1 MGIEITT
8 EYIIS
13 QIFTVLM
20 YAVLIASY
28 QFKKRRSIL
37 IASIISILLNGLA
50 YIFLHAWTGL
60 AMCGIALFRSIYSL
74 WDEKANGQSKTMSVR
89 DIIVLVITALAIVA
103 VTIPTYDGFLSLM
116 SVFATIAYTYSIW
129 QKNTLVYKAMGVPV
143 GILWIIYN
151 GFVGSFFGVVL
162 EAVLCVASVYG
173 FVKALKESKN
183 GKRHKKSH

>member
-1 MGIEITT
+1 MDFQ
-8 EYIIS
+8 YVLS
-13 QIFTVLM
+13 QIFTILM

-28 QFKKRRSIL
+28 QFKKRRNIL
-37 IASIISILLNGLA
+37 VASIVAILLNSLA

-60 AMCGIALFRSIYSL
+60 AMCGIALLRSIYSL
-74 WDEKANGQSKTMSVR
+74 WDEKYHGQSKTMTAR
-89 DIIVLVITALAIVA
+89 DIIVLIVTSVAIVA

-162 EAVLCVASVYG
+162 EAVLCVASIYG
-173 FVKALKESKN
+173 FAKALKESKD
-183 GKRHKKSH
+183 GKRHKKSNR